1 MMMIMLLLLE
11 LSKIIEHTMS
21 QGIPSKNTNC
31 NNGYQNLL
39 HVDENEVKDLL
50 NREKDANVLA
60 SYIIRNANAN
70 HTTGVAIAGEWGAG
84 KTVFL
89 NYLYSAF
96 CNNGIIPIKFDP
108 WTDKSTDI
116 QSDFFR
122 LLKDKVNNEENFEL
136 TSALESYMDSIS
148 VTSANNW
155 FSLLL
160 MTSKYIFRSQ
170 RKSVLEQRNNL
181 ISMMRKRVKPVAIF
195 IDDCDRLDSES
206 LKDTFSLI
214 RTTADF
220 PNLIIVAAYD
230 TRRVDYLLEREG
242 GRFFIKK
249 MFNLTHVLPKLSD
262 CVARK
267 FLVDNIIDVHRLPVM
282 KMEMPFEQIAI
293 TNYLPTLR
301 DCKAYLNMVHEDYI
315 PYIDKP
321 DRDALA
327 WSKWLLLELLKFIDR
342 YTYQRLKESP
352 QDFFDVKYE
361 HEVIDEYYVTKKD
374 IGLSEDIL
382 VLVNAI
388 MSESLMKTYFFD
400 IRIPEIYHIYFSSEN
415 LDIFLSEDYFR
426 TNIDIPLE
434 NRVNTLKVLLKDN
447 NTNIKQLVAEHIFI
461 ENDNCKALSLLVDM
475 LEAYVANI
483 SMSSLSDITRRTEYK
498 KYVAA
503 LARHPFLGSLAERII
518 DNELY
523 VEGGPQSIV
532 HESASVYIESTI
544 HSYAVLA
551 IMADVM
557 KHKDVA
563 SYLGVDEFFID
574 KLKSMTSANGVN
586 IEDIGWICGDCVAPC
601 LYDKFLTEFLDNH
614 FLDVLPMTMTFNHQ
628 ENEPYVVARH
638 DGLKAL
644 FDTYENY
651 KSFIA
656 RWQKE
661 QRFDKDLLKQHYN
674 LVFFTGMLNK
684 DNAGRFLQSQYPA
697 LKPYDK
703 FPIFRAPFSSVT
715 ISMDFWQN
723 ESRIKHDDE
732 FYFAMDAN

>member
-1 MMMIMLLLLE
+1 MMLIMLFVLD
-11 LSKIIEHTMS
+11 LSKILDYIMNHNVPRAS
-21 QGIPSKNTNC
+21 ADY
-31 NNGYQNLL
+31 NNGDQSLL
-39 HVDENEVKDLL
+39 HVDETNVKDLL
-50 NREKDANVLA
+50 NREKDADILA
-60 SYIIRNANAN
+60 SYIIKNCNVN
-70 HTTGVAIAGEWGAG
+70 HTTGVAVAGEWGSG

-89 NYLYSAF
+89 NYLYRAF
-96 CNNGIIPIKFDP
+96 CNSGVTPILFDP

-122 LLKDKVNNEENFEL
+122 LLKEKVSDEDNFEL
-136 TSALESYMDSIS
+136 TSAIESYVDTLS
-148 VTSANNW
+148 VSSTNNW
-155 FSLLL
+155 FSFLLVTL
-160 MTSKYIFRSQ
+160 KYLFKSQ
-170 RKSVLEQRNNL
+170 RKSVVEQRKHL
-181 ISMMRKRVKPVAIF
+181 RTMMGMLQKPLAFF
-195 IDDCDRLDSES
+195 IDDCDRLDAES

-230 TRRVDYLLEREG
+230 TKRVDYLLKKEG
-242 GRFFIKK
+242 GRLFIKK

-262 CVARK
+262 NVARK
-267 FLVDNIIDVHRLPVM
+267 FLADNIIDVHRLPVM
-282 KMEMPFEQIAI
+282 KMEMPFEQVAI

-315 PYIDKP
+315 PYMDKS

-327 WSKWLLLELLKFIDR
+327 WSKWLLLELLKFIDL
-342 YTYQRLKESP
+342 YTYQRVKESP
-352 QDFFDVKYE
+352 QDFFDVK
-361 HEVIDEYYVTKKD
+361 HVPEVVDEYYVPKKD
-374 IGLSEDIL
+374 CGLSEETL

-388 MSESLMKTYFFD
+388 MSESLMKTYCFD
-400 IRIPEIYHIYFSSEN
+400 IRIPEIYPIYFSSEN
-415 LDIFLSEDYFR
+415 LDAFLSEDYFR

-447 NTNIKQLVAEHIFI
+447 NTNIKQLVSEHIFNEI
-461 ENDNCKALSLLVDM
+461 DNCRALSLLVDM
-475 LEAYVANI
+475 LEAYAANI
-483 SMSSLSDITRRTEYK
+483 TMSSLSDITRRTEYK

-518 DNELY
+518 DYELY

-532 HESASVYIESTI
+532 HESASVYIESTT

-557 KHKDVA
+557 KRKDVA
-563 SYLGVDEFFID
+563 AYLGIDEFFID
-574 KLKSMTSANGVN
+574 KLKAITSAEGVN
-586 IEDIGWICGDCVAPC
+586 YEDIGWICGDCVAPC
-601 LYDKFLTEFLDNH
+601 LYDKFLIEFLDNH
-614 FLDVLPMTMTFNHQ
+614 FLDVLPMTMTFNH
-628 ENEPYVVARH
+628 EESEPYVVARH

-651 KSFIA
+651 KNFIS

-674 LVFFTGMLNK
+674 LVFYTGMLNRH
-684 DNAGRFLQSQYPA
+684 NAVRFSQSLYPA

-703 FPIFRAPFSSVT
+703 STIFRAPFSSVT
-715 ISMDFWQN
+715 IFKDFWQN
-723 ESRIKHDDE
+723 NSRIKQDDE
-732 FYFAMDAN
+732 FYFAMDVN